1 MDDGWGSQRT
11 GRDPS
16 SSRPLIISPPPS
28 NHGGFSPRNVRR
40 DAPMPRHLCLA
51 FGAAK
56 ISLRG
61 GWRWG
66 ARLPRRAL
74 WSGGVPFPPHWDTA
88 PPPALPPPPTP
99 SRPRALARARLRCA
113 EGPLGSSAA
122 SSRARAE
129 ARLVS
134 TTSRRPRR
142 DDVARLPLIPSPG
155 RCSSRRR
162 RSRRA
167 LPRSTG
173 WREREKTT
181 AREREKSRRAGG
193 MPENSPSTGS
203 ALTLRNPQVQQP
215 PSNPR

>member
-11 GRDPS
+11 GR
-16 SSRPLIISPPPS
+16 PLIISSAPPRIMR
-28 NHGGFSPRNVRR
+28 GAFFSLGKRR
-40 DAPMPRHLCLA
+40 KRCSDAPAPLSCHA

-122 SSRARAE
+122 PSRARAE